1 MRKLLDDEEEAED
14 AVEEEDD
21 DRNADGAAMASSG
34 LGVRASGQMMRMV
47 TAMCGMGS
55 GSGFG
60 DARSGGDRF
69 AQITRRVATAA
80 LLLLAGVV
88 A

>member
-34 LGVRASGQMMRMV
+34 LEACVHQ
-47 TAMCGMGS
+47 
-55 GSGFG
+55 
-60 DARSGGDRF
+60 DR
-69 AQITRRVATAA
+69 
-80 LLLLAGVV
+80 
-88 A
+88 